1 VLIRNA
7 RLWDGTGAGV
17 RPGMTLH
24 APQERIAWI
33 GPDARAPAPGPEETV
48 VDAAGRWLLPGL
60 IDLHVHLTFDPAE
73 GDFRRYDIATPVPE
87 QALLGAHHARLM
99 LEAGFTAVR
108 DVGAIGWANVALKRA
123 IDAGWVAGPRMQTSG
138 GVLTV
143 TGGHFDSPFRPE
155 VSVPHG
161 GLVRGADGA
170 VEAVREEVKRGA
182 DWIKLLVT
190 GGVMTGTTP
199 LGRSLWEEAEIR
211 AAVQA
216 AGRLGRKV
224 AAHCHGAEG
233 IVAAAEAGVSTVEH
247 GTQGDE
253 AAAAAM
259 ARHGVTLIPTF
270 TAAAGVARAAR
281 EGRLTP
287 SVAALALS
295 LEETHDQAF
304 RAAVGAGVRVA
315 LGTDTGVPGT
325 AFGQNAGE
333 LAHLVRHGLTAEQ
346 ALLAATRDAAAV
358 LGREG
363 SLGTLVEGALADCLL
378 LDGDPLRSADALAQ
392 PDLLHLVLKGGE
404 IVAGRRP

>member
-1 VLIRNA
+1 
-7 RLWDGTGAGV
+7 
-17 RPGMTLH
+17 M
-24 APQERIAWI
+24 
-33 GPDARAPAPGPEETV
+33 
-48 VDAAGRWLLPGL
+48 
-60 IDLHVHLTFDPAE
+60 
-73 GDFRRYDIATPVPE
+73 
-87 QALLGAHHARLM
+87 
-99 LEAGFTAVR
+99 
-108 DVGAIGWANVALKRA
+108 
-123 IDAGWVAGPRMQTSG
+123 
-138 GVLTV
+138 
-143 TGGHFDSPFRPE
+143 
-155 VSVPHG
+155 
-161 GLVRGADGA
+161 
-170 VEAVREEVKRGA
+170 EAVREEVKRGA

-247 GTQGDE
+247 GTMGDE

-287 SVAALALS
+287 SVAALALG

-304 RAAVGAGVRVA
+304 RAAVEAGVRVA

-378 LDGDPLRSADALAQ
+378 LDGDPLRSPDALAQ